1 VGILVPPVCQ
11 LTTQLEQSMYTA
23 DLLKHLNISF
33 NVLSD
38 FELPELISD
47 LNLNDVALLS
57 GLCDKTMEEFIR
69 IAINYDED

>member
-1 VGILVPPVCQ
+1 
-11 LTTQLEQSMYTA
+11 MYTA